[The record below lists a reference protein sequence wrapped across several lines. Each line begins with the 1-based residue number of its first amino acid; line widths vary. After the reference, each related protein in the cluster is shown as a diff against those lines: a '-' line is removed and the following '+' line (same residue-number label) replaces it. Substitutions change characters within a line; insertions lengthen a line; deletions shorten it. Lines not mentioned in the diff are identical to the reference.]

1 MWKRR
6 KSNKYFPSGFSVSK
20 TVLSIMNMK
29 IKQTQST
36 SEIYGFDIFEAQ
48 GPVKEIDM
56 LRNNYATVYGVL

>member
-1 MWKRR
+1 
-6 KSNKYFPSGFSVSK
+6 
-20 TVLSIMNMK
+20 MNMK

-56 LRNNYATVYGVL
+56 LRNNYATVYRVLEKMSIDI